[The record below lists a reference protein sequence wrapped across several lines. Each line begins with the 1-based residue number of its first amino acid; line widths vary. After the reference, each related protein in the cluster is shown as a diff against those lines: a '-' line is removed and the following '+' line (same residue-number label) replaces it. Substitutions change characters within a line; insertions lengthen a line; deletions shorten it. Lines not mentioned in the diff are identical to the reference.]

1 MLARLFTRP
10 ANLLILDEPTNDL
23 DIDTLEI
30 LENLL
35 VAYAG
40 TLLLISHDRQF
51 IDNVVT
57 STLVFEGNGKIGE
70 YVGGFDDWRRQ
81 SVGSNPDSSRI
92 PTRKARKPAAK
103 KKNSRKMGYL
113 ESRELERLPRQIE
126 QIEEHQK
133 VLYTQLCDPSFY
145 KTGGENVTRI
155 QSRLAD
161 LDKKLEAA
169 YRRWEEL
176 ETRQDQINAGL

>member
-103 KKNSRKMGYL
+103 KKTVAKWVTWSPGNWSACPGKSNRSKNTKKCCTPNYAIPPSTKPVGKT
-113 ESRELERLPRQIE
+113 LPAFKAGSPIWTKNWKR
-126 QIEEHQK
+126 
-133 VLYTQLCDPSFY
+133 P
-145 KTGGENVTRI
+145 TGGGKSWKPDRI
-155 QSRLAD
+155 
-161 LDKKLEAA
+161 K
-169 YRRWEEL
+169 
-176 ETRQDQINAGL
+176 